1 MGGLEPPQISLH
13 APQTCASTIPP
24 HRQVI
29 SIIID
34 YIADNTAGQLF
45 FIWGTVSQTPK
56 LNASAFLEHT
66 YAFLVFAK
74 PSLARLKLRQVR
86 FLKRQSS
93 TLASHVCSCK
103 ICTTCKFLRT
113 PRVFPIPKAHKFAKG
128 LWASPWYGIRTW
140 HELNAPACVLH
151 TPVPFH
157 SRLSPS
163 D

>member
-103 ICTTCKFLRT
+103 ICTTCKFLRRFGT
-113 PRVFPIPKAHKFAKG
+113 VSALG
-128 LWASPWYGIRTW
+128 TSSTL
-140 HELNAPACVLH
+140 LPACFTHLCLFILV
-151 TPVPFH
+151 
-157 SRLSPS
+157 
-163 D
+163 